1 MGEFEVDSMVR
12 TATAGTIAPNHGWSS
27 GSVAGLARSVG
38 AVGVLAVS
46 ERWRSSFFAS
56 QVRHQTIKFFRN
68 RYQSHPCHGRS
79 GSLGSDGLAYVH
91 QTFRCKRLMF
101 FFIFV

>member
-1 MGEFEVDSMVR
+1 MVR
-12 TATAGTIAPNHGWSS
+12 TATAGTIAPNYGWSG
-27 GSVAGLARSVG
+27 GSVAGLARSLG
-38 AVGVLAVS
+38 AIGLLPVS

-56 QVRHQTIKFFRN
+56 HLHVTTISFCEN
-68 RYQSHPCHGRS
+68 WYQSERCHGSS

-101 FFIFV
+101 FLIFV